1 MRVVSLAEV
10 ERQIRQCGARHGL
23 FPLVQDGKC
32 FVAEKSLSLNEGK
45 VVGSVLEELNPI
57 CSVNMNAPLG
67 NVWRS
72 RKRRHE
78 YNVARWYTEHRKA
91 REAREKARVDAL
103 FNDRKAELHRLQRRF
118 GRQDMGEALLL
129 AMRGLK
135 LRRAG

>member
-10 ERQIRQCGARHGL
+10 ERQIRREGARHGL

-32 FVAEKSLSLNEGK
+32 FVAEKSLSLNEGG
-45 VVGSVLEELNPI
+45 VVGSVLSELNPI

-91 REAREKARVDAL
+91 REAKEKARVDQE

-118 GRQDMGEALLL
+118 GRQDMSEALIL
-129 AMRGLK
+129 AMRGMR
-135 LRRAG
+135 LRRDG